1 MEATETIRQMSLRDL
16 AALGLSHIAY
26 VKPVSVDGQTAYS
39 IHAADGTE
47 MAVMAD
53 RDVAVTA
60 IRVHNLEPLSVH

>member
-1 MEATETIRQMSLRDL
+1 MQTETIRQITPRDL
-16 AALGLSHIAY
+16 AALGLSHVAY
-26 VKPVSVDGQTAYS
+26 VKPVTVEGRIAYS

-53 RDVAVTA
+53 RDVAMSA

>member
-1 MEATETIRQMSLRDL
+1 MQTESIRQMTPRDL
-16 AALGLSHIAY
+16 AALGLSLVAY
-26 VKPVSVDGQTAYS
+26 VKPVTVDGRIAYS

-53 RDVAVTA
+53 RDVAMSA

>member
-1 MEATETIRQMSLRDL
+1 MQTETIRQITPRDL
-16 AALGLSHIAY
+16 AALGLSHVAY
-26 VKPVSVDGQTAYS
+26 VKPVTVEGRTAYS

-53 RDVAVTA
+53 RDVAMSA

>member
-1 MEATETIRQMSLRDL
+1 MEAIETIRQISLRDL
-16 AALGLSHIAY
+16 AALGLSHVAY
-26 VKPVSVDGQTAYS
+26 VKPVSVDGRTAYS

-53 RDVAVTA
+53 RDVALTA

>member
-1 MEATETIRQMSLRDL
+1 MEAIETIRQMSLRDL
-16 AALGLSHIAY
+16 AALGLSHVAY
-26 VKPVSVDGQTAYS
+26 VKPVSVDGKTAYS

-47 MAVMAD
+47 MAVMGD

>member
-1 MEATETIRQMSLRDL
+1 MQTETIRQMTPRDL
-16 AALGLSHIAY
+16 AALGLSHVAY
-26 VKPVSVDGQTAYS
+26 VKPVTVEGRVAYS

-53 RDVAVTA
+53 RDVAMSA

>member
-1 MEATETIRQMSLRDL
+1 MQTETIRQITPRDL
-16 AALGLSHIAY
+16 AALGLSHVAY
-26 VKPVSVDGQTAYS
+26 VKPVMVEGRTAYS

-53 RDVAVTA
+53 RDVAMSA

>member
-1 MEATETIRQMSLRDL
+1 MQTETIRQMTPRDL
-16 AALGLSHIAY
+16 AALGLSHVAY
-26 VKPVSVDGQTAYS
+26 VKPVTVEGRIAYS

-53 RDVAVTA
+53 RDIAMSA